1 MIGRFARYLGPVRVQ
16 ALFYLLAGTGLIS
29 LILNAFEED
38 WVPQVQTL
46 LVLIF
51 FVGAAIIIFPRLERE
66 ERGRWLA
73 ILLPAIGALIIGMLF
88 LPEYQAIFAG
98 GALGWIIAGL
108 IIFRPRGKM
117 EYQKAVKH
125 LRKNEFADAV
135 RIMDDVIK
143 AEPNEGQHY
152 RFRAEILRVWGK
164 LDRARRD
171 YEQMVKLEP
180 DSAVAYNGLAEVN
193 LQSGRYDAAREA
205 ALKAYALAPGEW
217 VAAYNL
223 GMIEDRLGLS
233 NEAIEHLQQALRLRV
248 PEKRH
253 RLLVRLYLA
262 RAYARLGD
270 LESARREVA
279 ALKAERG
286 ALKEWNTLLGSDQAA
301 TLRAALGD
309 DIRTA
314 QALAQDEMTVEQLA
328 SGAPA

>member
-1 MIGRFARYLGPVRVQ
+1 
-16 ALFYLLAGTGLIS
+16 
-29 LILNAFEED
+29 
-38 WVPQVQTL
+38 
-46 LVLIF
+46 
-51 FVGAAIIIFPRLERE
+51 
-66 ERGRWLA
+66 
-73 ILLPAIGALIIGMLF
+73 
-88 LPEYQAIFAG
+88 
-98 GALGWIIAGL
+98 
-108 IIFRPRGKM
+108 
-117 EYQKAVKH
+117 
-125 LRKNEFADAV
+125 
-135 RIMDDVIK
+135 
-143 AEPNEGQHY
+143 
-152 RFRAEILRVWGK
+152 
-164 LDRARRD
+164 
-171 YEQMVKLEP
+171 MVKLEP